1 MNLRIGGR
9 KDLCTW
15 GLGPIERLQNTSA
28 TQPTIFCILRSPDHQ
43 SSNLWVLLSS
53 SPRCLNSCMSS
64 VCQSFNLY
72 SLGPCFLVLM
82 STVLALGSPI
92 SQILSP
98 CVAGPWV
105 LFGPV
110 PQVPPKIS
118 IPRSPVQ
125 ITLSNEPAY
134 LHVTLLHVSIA
145 TNLANLKRWFRQCES
160 ISVTFDSI
168 SVTFYVVYEP

>member
-28 TQPTIFCILRSPDHQ
+28 TQPTILCILRSPDHQ

-64 VCQSFNLY
+64 VCQSFDLC
-72 SLGPCFLVLM
+72 SLGPGFLVLM
-82 STVLALGSPI
+82 STVWALGSPI
-92 SQILSP
+92 SQSP

-105 LFGPV
+105 LFAPV

-125 ITLSNEPAY
+125 ITLTNESAH
-134 LHVTLLHVSIA
+134 LHITLLHVSIA
-145 TNLANLKRWFRQCES
+145 TNLANIKHWFRQCET
-160 ISVTFDSI
+160 ISVTLDSM
-168 SVTFYVVYEP
+168 SVTFHVVYEP